1 MHTIKEERS
10 HISSFHSQS
19 TSLEEEGLWM
29 EFRKFGGGS
38 EGRHG
43 DWKGNR

>member
-10 HISSFHSQS
+10 HINSFHPQS
-19 TSLEEEGLWM
+19 TSLEKGLWM
-29 EFRKFGGGS
+29 EFRKFEGGS

-43 DWKGNR
+43 GWKGNR